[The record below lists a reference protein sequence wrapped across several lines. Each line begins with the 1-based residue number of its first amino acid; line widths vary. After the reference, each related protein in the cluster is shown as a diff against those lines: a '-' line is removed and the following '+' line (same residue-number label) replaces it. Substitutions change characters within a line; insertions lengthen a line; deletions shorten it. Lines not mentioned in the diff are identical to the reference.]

1 MKLIS
6 LIACVFLILCTAAYA
21 DEEVIKCID
30 ANGNAIITT
39 SPQDGMKCS
48 VEKKEE
54 APKTKVNLLEYCEN
68 LNAQSKDI
76 QEQRAEIDKQITDL
90 NKQLKVV
97 VKDYYNSECCDE
109 DYAWSQAKPM
119 VNRIDRLNGQS
130 ESLLRR
136 YTEICEE
143 MKSYKCNDINYGLS
157 RIRSQ
162 TGMDQSH
169 NKGYRK

>member
-6 LIACVFLILCTAAYA
+6 LISCVFLILCTAAYA
-21 DEEVIKCID
+21 DEDVIKCID

-39 SPQDGMKCS
+39 SPQDGMKCF

-54 APKTKVNLLEYCEN
+54 APKTKVNLLEYC
-68 LNAQSKDI
+68 AKMSTQSKDI
-76 QEQRAEIDKQITDL
+76 QEQRTEIDKQITDL
-90 NKQLKVV
+90 NKQLNEVR
-97 VKDYYNSECCDE
+97 KDYYKSDWDE
-109 DYAWSQAKPM
+109 DYAWRQAKPI
-119 VNRIDRLNGQS
+119 VDRIDRLNGQS
-130 ESLLRR
+130 ESLYRR

-143 MKSYKCNDINYGLS
+143 MKSYKCDDINYGLS

-162 TGMDQSH
+162 TGMDQSR